1 MAKPDPETRNLL
13 AGEYVLG
20 TLRGAARRRFERLR
34 DRDAKYCADADEWEK
49 RLNLL
54 VEAMP
59 GIQPPDSLW
68 DGIERRIAP
77 PTPIR
82 SIWRSASFWRGFSV
96 VATAAAAAFLFLF
109 IQTQQPPAPQI
120 PSQVAVLSDKES
132 KPAWV
137 VRTDF
142 AEHRVAV
149 ETLRPQDQ
157 PQGTSYELWMIPG
170 ANQAPVS
177 LGLIVPKGTAT
188 ITLSDPQFAVL
199 KSAAALAVSLEP
211 AGGSPTGAPTGPVLY
226 QGALVPSQT

>member
-1 MAKPDPETRNLL
+1 MAKPDPDDRNLL

-20 TLRGAARRRFERLR
+20 VLRGAARRRFEELR
-34 DRDAKYCADADEWEK
+34 ESDADYCKDADEWEN

-54 VEAMP
+54 AEAVP
-59 GIQPPDSLW
+59 AIKPPASVW
-68 DGIERRIAP
+68 QRIERRIAE

-82 SIWRSASFWRGFSV
+82 KLWRSAPFWRGFSV
-96 VATAAAAAFLFLF
+96 VATAAAAALFFLF
-109 IQTQQPPAPQI
+109 IQTQQPQPPMV

-132 KPAWV
+132 KPAWLI
-137 VRTDF
+137 RTDF
-142 AEHRVAV
+142 AERRIAV

-177 LGLIVPKGTAT
+177 LGLIAPAGSAT
-188 ITLSDPQFAVL
+188 KSLSSPQFEVL

-226 QGALVPSQT
+226 QGALVPARS